1 MMNRQK
7 KSKGF
12 IYTEKHEWNVW

>member
-1 MMNRQK
+1 MNRQK